1 VEHPFGTIKA
11 VWGYKQFLCR
21 TKPKVT
27 AETALA
33 YLAYNMRR
41 MFNISMGDGL
51 KLAFV

>member
-1 VEHPFGTIKA
+1 VKA
-11 VWGYKQFLCR
+11 VWGYKQVLCR

-41 MFNISMGDGL
+41 VVNIFKEAGVQPVFG
-51 KLAFV
+51 